1 MYRKNKICLTYLSNI
16 YRTRVDDKYVKRPPR
31 KAYGRLNAEA
41 DDVTPL
47 EQHINN
53 QFDDGIDNFDM
64 ITPAGSSNGNNN
76 DAIRLPAQMSNANG
90 KQTND
95 GGGGNEGMQ
104 CGICGTPAVVNCNE
118 SDCQGNYV
126 DGDFCDFGVSNLC
139 NDVNV
144 LNKSSS
150 SSQSRS
156 KQINQSTINRLQA
169 MAMSEDDD
177 YDESL
182 TCNVCDR
189 AFHCHRQLAS
199 HQQKKR
205 HFGCNGCDSL
215 FPSLMLLEHHKEEFE
230 HWSDEEIN
238 RRVCCRRNRSD
249 DYFTDTDSFTS
260 EAESEDLE
268 RLLLM
273 LNKL

>member
-1 MYRKNKICLTYLSNI
+1 MFWILR
-16 YRTRVDDKYVKRPPR
+16 RTGAANFFNSLNNNYSTSKGSGSHSTQDKYVKRPPR
-31 KAYGRLNAEA
+31 KAYGRLNAES
-41 DDVTPL
+41 DDVTPI

-53 QFDDGIDNFDM
+53 QFDDGIDNFEM

-95 GGGGNEGMQ
+95 DRGGGGGGGGGESMQ

-139 NDVNV
+139 GDVNA
-144 LNKSSS
+144 LNKNSS

-205 HFGCNGCDSL
+205 HFGWVLKNNG
-215 FPSLMLLEHHKEEFE
+215 
-230 HWSDEEIN
+230 
-238 RRVCCRRNRSD
+238 
-249 DYFTDTDSFTS
+249 
-260 EAESEDLE
+260 
-268 RLLLM
+268 
-273 LNKL
+273 